1 MAPRPTSL
9 RQLAAGQPSTI
20 QAIDKVHV
28 GLRCVL
34 RELRSE
40 ACAPV
45 GAAGKVDAEE
55 LDASAC
61 SREFVAKNSSASGMR
76 R

>member
-9 RQLAAGQPSTI
+9 RQLAAGQPSAI
-20 QAIDKVHV
+20 QAIDKVNV

-55 LDASAC
+55 ASSHVTRRLGAHSATFKGLDLT
-61 SREFVAKNSSASGMR
+61 
-76 R
+76 